1 MKTEDGPNQMY
12 AGWSCP
18 VFPAQAMKTKKS
30 IYIIFIFVMQQ
41 KC

>member
-12 AGWSCP
+12 AGCSCP

-30 IYIIFIFVMQQ
+30 NLKDVNLI
-41 KC
+41 